1 MFLDEETKVMSKD
14 NTEKKGFKKIKDNL
28 DSART
33 TKGITEHFRRNVFDE
48 RVGQSENTGRVCL
61 MRGWLQKRKE
71 G

>member
-1 MFLDEETKVMSKD
+1 M
-14 NTEKKGFKKIKDNL
+14 KDNL
-28 DSART
+28 DSAST
-33 TKGITEHFRRNVFDE
+33 TKSITEYFRRNVFYQ